1 MLCSCCESQLKKC
14 EKSLLYLVQMEQ
26 DAPPDDQDKTSQ
38 WEQIYQELLATFSGM
53 LVADIVLFPFETILH
68 RLYLQGTRVLTDNM
82 DHGREVLGVQF
93 KYSGFLDCI
102 WQIFCDDGL
111 SGFYR
116 GLGTLILQYTC
127 QLVGLKLLQ
136 YAFVKLTGNGQN
148 GSRKRSNITNYSSRM
163 LLF

>member
-1 MLCSCCESQLKKC
+1 MQQDVPLESL
-14 EKSLLYLVQMEQ
+14 E
-26 DAPPDDQDKTSQ
+26 KTSQ
-38 WEQIYQELLATFSGM
+38 YEQVYPELLATFSGM
-53 LVADIVLFPFETILH
+53 LLADVILLPFETILH

-116 GLGTLILQYTC
+116 GLGALVLQYTC
-127 QLVGLKLLQ
+127 QFIGLKLLE
-136 YAFVKLTGNGQN
+136 YALVRLNGNGQN
-148 GSRKRSNITNYSSRM
+148 GSRRSDVANYTRRM